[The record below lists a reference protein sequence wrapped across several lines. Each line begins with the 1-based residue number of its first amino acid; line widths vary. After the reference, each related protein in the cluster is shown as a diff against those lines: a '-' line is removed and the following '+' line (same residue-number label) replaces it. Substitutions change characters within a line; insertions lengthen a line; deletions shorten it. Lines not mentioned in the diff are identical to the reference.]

1 MDQERKYKP
10 LRELRQDAHMTQMRL
25 ASLAGLSYNTVQ
37 AAEAGRKVPTARTLL
52 RLAEA
57 LTTDDHQLVELRPED
72 VNVAAVL
79 LNIVRE
85 MADMEEARHQGS
97 KV

>member
-1 MDQERKYKP
+1 MDQERKYKT
-10 LRELRQDAHMTQMRL
+10 LREMREDSRMTQMRL
-25 ASLAGLSYNTVQ
+25 ATTAGLSYNTVQ

-57 LTTDDHQLVELRPED
+57 LANDEHPVVELRPED
-72 VNVAAVL
+72 LQVAAVL
-79 LNIVRE
+79 LSLTRE
-85 MADMEEARHQGS
+85 MAEIEEARMGP